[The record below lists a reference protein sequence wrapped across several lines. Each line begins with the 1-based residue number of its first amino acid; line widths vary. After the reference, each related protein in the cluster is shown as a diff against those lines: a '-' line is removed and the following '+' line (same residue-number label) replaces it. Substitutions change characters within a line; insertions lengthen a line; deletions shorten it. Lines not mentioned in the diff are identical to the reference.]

1 MSKKEQLE
9 QEKLRL
15 MVFKSA
21 MELGEKIDKHLL
33 DMYNYDSEK
42 YTFMVPI
49 KRIFLMMDI
58 LK

>member
-33 DMYNYDSEK
+33 FITQKTS
-42 YTFMVPI
+42 I
-49 KRIFLMMDI
+49 KRLT
-58 LK
+58 

>member
-33 DMYNYDSEK
+33 DMYGYDSDK
-42 YTFMVPI
+42 YTFMVSM
-49 KRIFLMMDI
+49 KENFFDD
-58 LK
+58 